1 MGALGRK
8 PFFMTHLY
16 IAGPMRGYPRYNF
29 DAFLAADI
37 DLRDRGFEP
46 INPAKLDLDAGFDPD
61 KDPVTPEFMED
72 AMRRDIAGVMK
83 AEGLVLLPG
92 WERSMGA
99 KAEKALAEWRG
110 IPVLLYPSLVEL
122 NKESILLEA
131 ERLTDGDR
139 QNQYGPPEQD
149 FARTAAMWNSL
160 FGWNA
165 TARDVAMAMI
175 CLKLSRQTHMSKRD
189 NWTDIAGYAKCGWRC
204 P

>member
-1 MGALGRK
+1 
-8 PFFMTHLY
+8 
-16 IAGPMRGYPRYNF
+16 MRGYPRYNF

-61 KDPVTPEFMED
+61 KDPVTAEFMD
-72 AMRRDIAGVMK
+72 NAMRRDIAGVMK

-92 WERSMGA
+92 WERSIGA

-110 IPVLLYPSLVEL
+110 IPILLYPSLAEL
-122 NKESILLEA
+122 DKESILLEA

-139 QNQYGPPEQD
+139 QSQYGPPEQD
-149 FARTAAMWNSL
+149 FSRTASMWNAL

-175 CLKLSRQTHMSKRD
+175 CLKLSRQTHMAKRD